1 MQDTLVQEF
10 KLPYQGV
17 FRPQK
22 RPSVKP
28 WDCLL
33 QPIWQQRNV
42 AKRSAAIY
50 TAQIRAFQD
59 HPQGIR

>member
-1 MQDTLVQEF
+1 MQGTLVQEF

-22 RPSVKP
+22 RPPAEPGVSF
-28 WDCLL
+28 CR
-33 QPIWQQRNV
+33 QWQQRNA

-50 TAQIRAFQD
+50 TA
-59 HPQGIR
+59 